1 MKENDLDW
9 IVEQQRYVLEEAG
22 RVAREDL
29 RCEVGLLRQQLLHA
43 EIRETMLR
51 KSVENHGSVE
61 EDPRRKFVDTNLRD
75 PSQHSNTDD
84 WNIEQNRLYQLFPN
98 DEIHLS
104 TVGEQESILKAH
116 RSQYQWMLEQQ
127 RRYNE
132 LQSKNCDI
140 SSAFGAVE
148 VSSYAFDSRNGSP
161 PPYEEHPPPTPST
174 AESIEHV
181 PNQRRENCQQAR
193 PSQVRFT
200 DPLEI
205 TFHPASPPAPKR
217 KTKPKKQ
224 VIGLYRKRSN
234 RTAV

>member
-9 IVEQQRYVLEEAG
+9 IVEQQRYALEEAG

-43 EIRETMLR
+43 EIRENMLR
-51 KSVENHGSVE
+51 KSVENYQSVE
-61 EDPRRKFVDTNLRD
+61 EDPRGKPIDTNVRD
-75 PSQHSNTDD
+75 PLQRSNTDD
-84 WNIEQNRLYQLFPN
+84 RNIEQNRPYQLFPN

-104 TVGEQESILKAH
+104 TVGEEEFILKAH
-116 RSQYQWMLEQQ
+116 RSQCEWMLEQQ

-132 LQSKNCDI
+132 LQSKTCNI
-140 SSAFGAVE
+140 SPAFGAVE
-148 VSSYAFDSRNGSP
+148 ASSYAFDSRDESP
-161 PPYEEHPPPTPST
+161 PPYEEHPRLTPSM

-181 PNQRRENCQQAR
+181 PNQRRENFQQGR

-205 TFHPASPPAPKR
+205 TFDSASPPAPKR
-217 KTKPKKQ
+217 KKEPKKQ